1 MEAAELYQ
9 LLSQTQI
16 EDFDEIEEAFKL
28 LDVEGDGFLTI
39 DAFKQ
44 IFEKLDLGK
53 IDKQDEDIFKDVTN
67 ADQDGRITLEN
78 FRKIL
83 SYQDGRT
90 ESNKQLSQNQEMDDH
105 MDEMDYDDE
114 DEM

>member
-1 MEAAELYQ
+1 M
-9 LLSQTQI
+9 
-16 EDFDEIEEAFKL
+16 
-28 LDVEGDGFLTI
+28 
-39 DAFKQ
+39 
-44 IFEKLDLGK
+44 
-53 IDKQDEDIFKDVTN
+53 TN

>member
-1 MEAAELYQ
+1 M
-9 LLSQTQI
+9 
-16 EDFDEIEEAFKL
+16 
-28 LDVEGDGFLTI
+28 EGDGFLTI

-67 ADQDGRITLEN
+67 ADQDGHITLEN

>member
-1 MEAAELYQ
+1 M
-9 LLSQTQI
+9 
-16 EDFDEIEEAFKL
+16 
-28 LDVEGDGFLTI
+28 DVEGDGFLTI